1 MWPGSKSYFCYS
13 PSNPDLKFLTCEMD
27 IIANDNLLDTAH
39 SDVPYETEK
48 TSGHIDQRAALVP
61 DGRKVY
67 SEANINEHG

>member
-1 MWPGSKSYFCYS
+1 
-13 PSNPDLKFLTCEMD
+13 MD

>member
-1 MWPGSKSYFCYS
+1 
-13 PSNPDLKFLTCEMD
+13 MD

-48 TSGHIDQRAALVP
+48 TSGHIDQRAALAP